1 MMNKPETDAFV
12 IEAAEA
18 LAYRALA
25 FIAADQSYLSDFLS
39 RSGVTTDQLPQLLES
54 RDFLVGILDHL
65 LGDESVLLAFCGNAS
80 IDPSEI
86 LRARKAL
93 GPFWQM

>member
-1 MMNKPETDAFV
+1 MTTNPEKDAFA

-25 FIAADQSYLSDFLS
+25 FIAADKSYLSDFLS
-39 RSGVTTDQLPQLLES
+39 RSGISPDQLPELLES

-65 LGDESVLLAFCGNAS
+65 LSDESLLLAFCGNAG
-80 IDPSEI
+80 IDPSEV
-86 LRARKAL
+86 LPARKAL
-93 GPFWQM
+93 APFWQM